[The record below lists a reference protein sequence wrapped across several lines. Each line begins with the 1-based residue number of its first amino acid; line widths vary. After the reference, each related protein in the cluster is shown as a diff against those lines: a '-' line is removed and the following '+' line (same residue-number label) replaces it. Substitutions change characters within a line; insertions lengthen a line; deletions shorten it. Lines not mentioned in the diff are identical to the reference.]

1 MERGSTIYLYTSTA
15 ASSQAIAYVVPDYNT
30 GSHSVGGLE
39 QGYINIDVD
48 CAFRRWTPFR

>member
-1 MERGSTIYLYTSTA
+1 MKKLA